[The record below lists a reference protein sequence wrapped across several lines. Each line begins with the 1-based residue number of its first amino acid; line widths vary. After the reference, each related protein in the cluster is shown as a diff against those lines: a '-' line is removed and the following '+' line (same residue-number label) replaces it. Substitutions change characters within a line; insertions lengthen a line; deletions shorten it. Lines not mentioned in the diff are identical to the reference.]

1 MSMLT
6 KGLPHLDTVISA
18 LTPAYR
24 AEVPFRCQSA
34 RDNGTRTFT
43 EAARDRDCRWRLVPG
58 VGPSKPKN
66 AGMVAAFRSR
76 YLLDI
81 YIEVTTTPDVAQL
94 VGAELAVGIMTDA
107 TGADWRGTPSVTTLL
122 AVAVEEDVPVEFT
135 DVVTSDGSVI
145 AVITSVPFNILHGS
159 C

>member
-6 KGLPHLDTVISA
+6 KGLPHLDEVVSA
-18 LTPAYR
+18 LTPVYR

-34 RDNGTRTFT
+34 RDNGTRTFA
-43 EAARDRDCRWRLVPG
+43 EAARDRDCRWRLAPG
-58 VGPSKPKN
+58 VGPSHPAN

-81 YIEVTTTPDVAQL
+81 YIEVTTTPDVAQQ
-94 VGAELAVGIMTDA
+94 VGAELAVGIMTNA
-107 TGADWRGTPSVTTLL
+107 IGADWRGTPSVTTLL
-122 AVAVEEDVPVEFT
+122 AVAVAIDEAVEFAE
-135 DVVTSDGSVI
+135 VVTTDGSVI
-145 AVITSVPFNILHGS
+145 ALIASIPFNVLHGS